1 MSGLWA
7 ACGLVLAAL
16 VLTAVLKKDAP
27 AIALLLAVAAGV
39 LLLLRALD
47 MADGALA
54 RLLGL
59 LEQGGIARDTY
70 LPVLKCVGVAVVVRV
85 VGALCR
91 DNGQSA
97 LAAKLE
103 IAGAVLA
110 LSLCLPLVEQVLA
123 LASGWTA

>member
-7 ACGLVLAAL
+7 ACGLVLLAL
-16 VLTAVLKKDAP
+16 VLTTALKKDAP
-27 AIALLLAVAAGV
+27 AIAILLSLVAGV
-39 LLLLRALD
+39 LILLRAFE
-47 MADGALA
+47 MADGVLSN
-54 RLLGL
+54 LTGL
-59 LEQGGIARDTY
+59 LDQGGIERDLY

-85 VGALCR
+85 MGALCR
-91 DNGQSA
+91 DNGQGA

-110 LSLCLPLVEQVLA
+110 LALCLPLVEQVLA

>member
-7 ACGLVLAAL
+7 ACGLALLAL
-16 VLTAVLKKDAP
+16 VLSATIKKDAP
-27 AIALLLAVAAGV
+27 SIALLLTLAAGV
-39 LLLLRALD
+39 LILLRAFDL
-47 MADGALA
+47 ANGALG
-54 RLLGL
+54 RLFGL
-59 LEQGGIARDTY
+59 LEQGGISQELY

-85 VGALCR
+85 MGALCR

-110 LSLCLPLVEQVLA
+110 LSLCLPLIEQVLE
-123 LASGWTA
+123 LAAGWTA

>member
-7 ACGLVLAAL
+7 ACGLVLLAL
-16 VLTAVLKKDAP
+16 VLTTVLKKDAP
-27 AIALLLAVAAGV
+27 AIAILLSLVAGV
-39 LLLLRALD
+39 LILLRAFE
-47 MADGALA
+47 MADGVLA
-54 RLLGL
+54 NLTGL
-59 LEQGGIARDTY
+59 LDQGGIERDLY

-85 VGALCR
+85 MGALCR
-91 DNGQSA
+91 DNGQGA

-110 LSLCLPLVEQVLA
+110 LALCLPLVEQVLA

>member
-7 ACGLVLAAL
+7 ACGLVLLAL
-16 VLTAVLKKDAP
+16 VLTTVLKKDAP
-27 AIALLLAVAAGV
+27 AIAILLSLVAGV
-39 LLLLRALD
+39 LILLRAFEI
-47 MADGALA
+47 ADGVLSN
-54 RLLGL
+54 LTGL
-59 LEQGGIARDTY
+59 LDQGGIERDLY

-85 VGALCR
+85 MGALCR
-91 DNGQSA
+91 DNGQGA

-110 LSLCLPLVEQVLA
+110 LALCLPLVEQVLA